1 MVLELLF
8 FPTDQSTS
16 VYGQTDWWTALEHW
30 FITMVISMKEIGK
43 MEQDMSLE
51 SLLGAMEESLKEIGK
66 MENNMERESL

>member
-1 MVLELLF
+1 
-8 FPTDQSTS
+8 
-16 VYGQTDWWTALEHW
+16 
-30 FITMVISMKEIGK
+30 MKEIGK